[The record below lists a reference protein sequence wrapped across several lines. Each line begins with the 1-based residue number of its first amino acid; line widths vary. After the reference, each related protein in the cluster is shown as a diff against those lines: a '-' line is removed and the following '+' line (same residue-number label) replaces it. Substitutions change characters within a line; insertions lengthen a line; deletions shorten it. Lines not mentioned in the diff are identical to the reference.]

1 MREKLSNLYAKDGTK
16 AVLSSLISIVIGL
29 VVGSIIIL
37 LVGMGNPSLGLSSA
51 WDGIAWCS
59 ADCFPP
65 AAARRE
71 H

>member
-37 LVGMGNPSLGLSSA
+37 LVGIHVNLTHLQAYLLSLVIGMV
-51 WDGIAWCS
+51 D
-59 ADCFPP
+59 DF
-65 AAARRE
+65 
-71 H
+71 

>member
-37 LVGMGNPSLGLSSA
+37 LVGMGNPSLGQSSA
-51 WDGIAWCS
+51 WD
-59 ADCFPP
+59 
-65 AAARRE
+65 
-71 H
+71 